1 MTERSQLDP
10 VEMRMLELEDLER
23 VGVFSRSPV
32 QADELLRRASE
43 GSATDPVSL
52 IRRLVPLAAA
62 AAVVAVALCGW
73 MFDGGSAGRLGTGS
87 VTDGTPDSGSGKAGT
102 IQACLAGP
110 TQTLQPGCD
119 EFDFDS
125 DGSVTLADFGA
136 YQLAYA
142 DVTR

>member
-1 MTERSQLDP
+1 
-10 VEMRMLELEDLER
+10 MLKLEDVER
-23 VGVFSRSPV
+23 AGVFSRSPV
-32 QADELLRRASE
+32 QADELLRDSSE
-43 GSATDPVSL
+43 ISPANPVRL

-73 MFDGGSAGRLGTGS
+73 MFGGGFAGRVGS
-87 VTDGTPDSGSGKAGT
+87 GPVTDATPDSGSGKAGT
-102 IQACLAGP
+102 IQACMAGP

-119 EFDFDS
+119 AFDFDS

>member
-10 VEMRMLELEDLER
+10 VERRMLELDDLER

-32 QADELLRRASE
+32 EANELLRGAP
-43 GSATDPVSL
+43 ATSPGDPVSL

-62 AAVVAVALCGW
+62 AAIVAVAICGW
-73 MFDGGSAGRLGTGS
+73 MFGGGSAARLGSGPL
-87 VTDGTPDSGSGKAGT
+87 TDATPGSGSGKAGT
-102 IQACLAGP
+102 IQACMAGP
-110 TQTLQPGCD
+110 TQTLPPGCD